1 LTSGCNGGEIA
12 PMTKRLLLLSCI
24 VAFFSVVFVQ
34 AETKLPSVLGSHMVL
49 QQGEKCPIW
58 GWDDSD
64 KQVTVEFAGQK
75 HTAKVGDDGRWE
87 VHLDPMKAN
96 AKGQTL
102 TIRGSS
108 KLELKD
114 VLVGEVWLCSGQS
127 NMEWTV
133 SRSANPKEEIANGN
147 HPLIRHIKVPHQLS
161 PTPKDNMVTG
171 GWQVCSPKV
180 VANFTAVG
188 YYFARHLQGEIK
200 VPIGL
205 IGSNWGGTRI
215 EPWTPPVGFKAIKQ
229 LESITGKLDQFSKA
243 RPGRSTP
250 THMYNAMI
258 HPLRHYKIKGALWYQ
273 GESNNGEGM
282 LYFHKMRA
290 LIAGWRQ
297 VFADEKL
304 PFYFVQLAPFRY
316 GGDPKR
322 LPGIWHAQFATVKTV
337 PHTGMAVTTDI
348 THLTDIHPKNKQDV
362 GKRLALWALAKTY
375 DKASKQPYSGPLFE
389 KMDKAEGKG
398 ALTVWFD
405 KATTGGLKTSDG
417 KPVSHF
423 EIAGKDGKWHPAK
436 VTIVYGDHLIVSS
449 EAVKQP
455 EHVRF
460 GWDQLATPNLV
471 NRAGL
476 PASPF
481 NTAFR

>member
-1 LTSGCNGGEIA
+1 
-12 PMTKRLLLLSCI
+12 MTKRLLLLSCI

-58 GWDDSD
+58 GWDDPGEF
-64 KQVTVEFAGQK
+64 VTVEFAGSEYG
-75 HTAKVGDDGRWE
+75 TNVGDDGRWE

-161 PTPKDNMVTG
+161 ATPKDDLRTG

-243 RPGRSTP
+243 RPGRGTP

-389 KMDKAEGKG
+389 KMDQAEGKG